1 MEAAYTIGGGGMHIK
16 KYRTDD
22 GATGLAAGVP
32 VVADQ
37 ATAASQGVLMTTTT
51 THVAGLGI
59 SLDAVDASTA
69 AQVASTGGFL
79 CDGDN
84 ATHVS
89 VVINPDLVVRAKLNE
104 GGTEDTALVISVVDA
119 QDTAGLDISSTPAV
133 ADNATVWGYNTNA
146 NDGVVRQTSAADTV
160 VVAFPRDIEL
170 GDELL
175 FAELCPGWDVGPT
188 LTTLLTQVNANAAS
202 AQNNWIVVE
211 FELKDISDDGRNN
224 SFALMVMTDHSFG
237 CPGIVA

>member
-79 CDGDN
+79 GDGDN

-104 GGTEDTALVISVVDA
+104 GATEDTALVISVVDA